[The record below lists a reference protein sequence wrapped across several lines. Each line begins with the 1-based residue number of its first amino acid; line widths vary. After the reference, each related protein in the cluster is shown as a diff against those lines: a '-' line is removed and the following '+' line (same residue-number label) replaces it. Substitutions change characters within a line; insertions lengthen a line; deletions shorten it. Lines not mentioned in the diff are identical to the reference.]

1 MHRLYSHTVTWIGQ
15 GDHGLQYDVSL
26 VCPLLL
32 VSRIVILNW
41 PGRPAKNVILE
52 KLFVMAHA
60 ASLVADGDGR
70 SSTAIFGHL
79 HLVFRDM
86 DNINGIEELILTEEH
101 GDSSEISDR
110 NSTRQL
116 LKKIF
121 QSISIWGLPAPV
133 DSNKALQRGDF
144 KLADVTDEFKTELA
158 KLKSCMHSQITT
170 SESKT
175 PLNGREINDL
185 VLAAANIINSGTGS
199 KISPQSIVEQ
209 SQREWL
215 KAEASAMIPVLKQQ
229 LQKISS
235 ALCDPDECVQKCERA
250 VQSIVSEFFD
260 YNASQYSAHLLEES
274 GERIHKEGHELALAV
289 AEQNKQAVQKV
300 IAAVI
305 NEFDTYVATNFHDL
319 WMQKL
324 KQNGPIPGSSDAEE
338 EETLNS
344 IHSAS
349 RVTEIECVDRAP

>member
-1 MHRLYSHTVTWIGQ
+1 
-15 GDHGLQYDVSL
+15 
-26 VCPLLL
+26 
-32 VSRIVILNW
+32 
-41 PGRPAKNVILE
+41 
-52 KLFVMAHA
+52 
-60 ASLVADGDGR
+60 
-70 SSTAIFGHL
+70 
-79 HLVFRDM
+79 
-86 DNINGIEELILTEEH
+86 
-101 GDSSEISDR
+101 
-110 NSTRQL
+110 
-116 LKKIF
+116 
-121 QSISIWGLPAPV
+121 
-133 DSNKALQRGDF
+133 
-144 KLADVTDEFKTELA
+144 
-158 KLKSCMHSQITT
+158 
-170 SESKT
+170 
-175 PLNGREINDL
+175 

-300 IAAVI
+300 IAAAI

-344 IHSAS
+344 SLQQCLQHAKSVHATALQSAGADMSWGCMTVALQASIARAESLKSNVLTEHLKKKAEATSAKQAAAAAAAAEKSKVRIIVFMQLLAVCYCVMCVVVHTMHSH
-349 RVTEIECVDRAP
+349 DLHHL